1 MDASKDP
8 LIEIGRVLRKHA
20 DRATLGQIIED
31 LQDVPGDKTFRD
43 AIERLSQELTRELPA
58 NDG

>member
-8 LIEIGRVLRKHA
+8 LIEIGRVLRKHV

-31 LQDVPGDKTFRD
+31 LQDVPGNKTFR
-43 AIERLSQELTRELPA
+43 ASRMS
-58 NDG
+58 